1 MKEKG
6 ISPLISV
13 VLLVALTIATAG
25 IVSQFY
31 LRFTRERTREVSDRG
46 SETITCSYAG
56 LYINDVEY
64 NATSDRL
71 VLDVTNTGQIDLSD
85 FKIQLQYGN
94 RSTSEFIPTRSNE
107 TMNPGDNWLFKNS
120 TVGTCN
126 IDKIIF
132 LSERCPVDSSDQL
145 SGSSVTYYNC

>member
-1 MKEKG
+1 MKRKA

-31 LRFTRERTREVSDRG
+31 LKFTRERTREVSDRG

-56 LYINDVEY
+56 LYINDAMY
-64 NATSDRL
+64 NASTKRM

-85 FKIQLQYGN
+85 FKIQIQYGN
-94 RSTSEFIPTRSNE
+94 RSTSEFIPTRSNM
-107 TMNPGDNWLFKNS
+107 TMSPGDNWLFKNS
-120 TVGTCN
+120 SIGSCD